1 MHLDWLIPEH
11 ECNEKAHVLPCYSK
25 KSPRGIWMLLH
36 VNGAPGQGM
45 HVNRGT
51 QGKNGGPGGCTQVAS
66 NDKRQTGKGVFPSSI
81 LLSLTLP
88 LWTESGLQAQFLI
101 LLKAQR

>member
-1 MHLDWLIPEH
+1 
-11 ECNEKAHVLPCYSK
+11 
-25 KSPRGIWMLLH
+25 MLLH

-51 QGKNGGPGGCTQVAS
+51 QARMEVLGDALKWPPTTRDRLEKESC
-66 NDKRQTGKGVFPSSI
+66 PLLI
-81 LLSLTLP
+81 LLSPCP